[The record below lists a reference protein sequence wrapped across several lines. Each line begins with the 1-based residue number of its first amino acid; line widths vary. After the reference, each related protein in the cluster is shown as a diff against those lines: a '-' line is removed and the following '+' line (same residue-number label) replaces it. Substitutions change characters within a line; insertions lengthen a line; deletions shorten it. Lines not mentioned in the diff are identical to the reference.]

1 MKVIVLIIYIYL
13 KSKLFS
19 SRKVEKSIYQNFY
32 EILENLCYIALTFS
46 QEIKVAEIIILFAIS
61 RILLKSKSK

>member
-32 EILENLCYIALTFS
+32 EILENLYYIALTFS

>member
-13 KSKLFS
+13 KSKLLS

-32 EILENLCYIALTFS
+32 EILENLYYIALTFS

>member
-32 EILENLCYIALTFS
+32 EILENLYYIALTFS
-46 QEIKVAEIIILFAIS
+46 QEIKVAEIIILFAIP